1 MALGICVLLMAWLWG
16 RGGGDVTPSACLPL
30 QTKNV
35 DYFSQYVTE
44 NFTAYVNRKR
54 NDRCMGNHIE
64 MQAMAEM
71 FNRTIEVFQYGTGQ
85 CSYWSDS
92 VVR

>member
-1 MALGICVLLMAWLWG
+1 M
-16 RGGGDVTPSACLPL
+16 
-30 QTKNV
+30 

-71 FNRTIEVFQYGTGQ
+71 FNRSIEVYQYSTGECRQ
-85 CSYWSDS
+85 IRWCSFADCNLTLNAA
-92 VVR
+92 VRTIWVLLKELTFVAPVSH

>member
-1 MALGICVLLMAWLWG
+1 M
-16 RGGGDVTPSACLPL
+16 
-30 QTKNV
+30 

-71 FNRTIEVFQYGTGQ
+71 FNRSIEVYQYSTGECRQ
-85 CSYWSDS
+85 IGWCQMVLLCCLQPCFKCCCQDNLGLA
-92 VVR
+92 

>member
-1 MALGICVLLMAWLWG
+1 MHG
-16 RGGGDVTPSACLPL
+16 RGDVAMSPLKSFRPPL
-30 QTKNV
+30 QTKNM

-71 FNRTIEVFQYGTGQ
+71 FNRTIEVFQYSTGD
-85 CSYWSDS
+85 CWSDS
-92 VVR
+92 SVR